1 MKKYLFE
8 HRNNLKHLKGRHY
21 KIIKELLKLLGK
33 VILRILI
40 IDLCN
45 SLRKSNI
52 LQLKT
57 KNNKIRNRRPKHANK
72 TSQVP
77 VKNLSDYDIDTSSLK
92 YGLHHSFIDKNKF
105 IKKGFSS

>member
-1 MKKYLFE
+1 M
-8 HRNNLKHLKGRHY
+8 
-21 KIIKELLKLLGK
+21 KLLGK

-52 LQLKT
+52 LQLKA
-57 KNNKIRNRRPKHANK
+57 KNSKIRDRRPKHTNK

-92 YGLHHSFIDKNKF
+92 YELQHSSTKISLLRGIYQLNLNH
-105 IKKGFSS
+105 